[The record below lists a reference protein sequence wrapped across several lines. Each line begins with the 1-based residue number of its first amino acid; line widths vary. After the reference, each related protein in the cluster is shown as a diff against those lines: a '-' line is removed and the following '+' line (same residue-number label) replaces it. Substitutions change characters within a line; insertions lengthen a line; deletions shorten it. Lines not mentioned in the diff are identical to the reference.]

1 VILLLLAACNGDG
14 VGPDTGPVTDSS
26 TGLPPTVQDPNPD
39 LDGDGHRASDDCDD
53 TRRDV
58 HPGASEVWYDGVD
71 QDCDGNDDD
80 QDLDGVG
87 VDDDCDDTDPSAW
100 PGAEDAWYDG
110 VDSDCAGDDDWDADG
125 DGERAEPEGE
135 DCDDGHPHVYPGAPE
150 WCDPLDHDC
159 DGETLEPGLC
169 GEVQDL
175 VAMYDRSIVADV
187 DESFPVAGLFVG
199 DLDGDGA
206 EDLAAGCMLCQ
217 NQGATATKRQLD
229 LFQAATIGH
238 RTLRPEAAWKSL
250 GFDNRGQAIVDDAVR
265 LPDWNGDGSPDV
277 AIGQPSI
284 GYGYESGAYL
294 VLTPPGAWPSD
305 AEFVEVEHVA
315 WPHYDA
321 GSFGTALT
329 AGDFDADG
337 LSDLVVAQPNS
348 SWEGYYVVEAGVY
361 LMWGSPEVQG
371 SQDYRDEPF
380 VRGRHAGSYGWS
392 SRIHALGDLD
402 GDGLPELGVG
412 DGSDAVLDILSG
424 ADLPSAGTVEASDIT
439 YQQWEPVAYDTC
451 LLDVGDLDGDGR
463 DDAVVSNGGNEGGL
477 FLLTGCSEVD
487 EACDP
492 FTETSYYFL
501 AEEGVNDMG
510 WDCFLRGTSS
520 DSRAALVFPFLSGDN
535 DHLKIIPLDLL
546 LDGPAQPFP
555 EGLQLGSS
563 DSRSIKISDL
573 RSTGDWDGD
582 GHDEMVLYFHPPE
595 DPDLAGLAILP
606 GWEIPWDEP
615 EWW

>member
-1 VILLLLAACNGDG
+1 MILLLLAACNGDG

-175 VAMYDRSIVADV
+175 VAMYDRSIVADPA
-187 DESFPVAGLFVG
+187 EGYPFGGLLVG
-199 DLDGDGA
+199 DLDRDGA
-206 EDLAAGCMLCQ
+206 EDLVAGCSLCPAED
-217 NQGATATKRQLD
+217 GKATRRQVD
-229 LFQAATIGH
+229 LFRAGAVGH
-238 RTLRPEAAWKSL
+238 RTLREEAAWKSL
-250 GFDNRGQAIVDDAVR
+250 EFDSRGLVIADAAAG
-265 LPDWNGDGSPDV
+265 LPDWNGDGTPDLAV
-277 AIGQPSI
+277 GEPSI
-284 GYGYESGAYL
+284 GYGYEGGAYL
-294 VLTPPGAWPSD
+294 VLTAPEAWPDD
-305 AEFVEVEHVA
+305 AEFAEVDHVA

-321 GSFGTALT
+321 GAFGTALT
-329 AGDFDADG
+329 SGDFDGDG

-348 SWEGYYVVEAGVY
+348 SWEGYYVNEAGVY
-361 LMWGSPEVQG
+361 LMWGSPDVLG
-371 SQDYRDEPF
+371 RQDYEEEPF

-424 ADLPSAGTVEASDIT
+424 ADLPLTGTVEATDIT
-439 YQQWEPVAYDTC
+439 YQQWDPVSYKMCLHDT
-451 LLDVGDLDGDGR
+451 GDIDGDGL
-463 DDAVVSNGGNEGGL
+463 DDFIIADGAIDGGL
-477 FLLTGCSEVD
+477 FVVTGC
-487 EACDP
+487 
-492 FTETSYYFL
+492 L
-501 AEEGVNDMG
+501 AEEGPCDPKAESPYYMLVDEPG
-510 WDCFLRGTSS
+510 EGIGYDCLLLGGHIPEQRSVVLRFATN
-520 DSRAALVFPFLSGDN
+520 DN

-555 EGLQLGSS
+555 TGLQLGSS
-563 DSRSIKISDL
+563 ESRSIKISDL